1 MDSPISNGA
10 KLRSD
15 GPRNGLLK
23 LAIDGRLDADSTGRV
38 WRDSIRLVAA
48 ARAATVNL
56 DASAM
61 DYCDGSGIALLI
73 QLRRLQQKAGGKLEI
88 HGLRP
93 EFQELLDDWS
103 QGSSDT
109 TPSKAKVRVPL
120 AEEVGRS
127 AVQLW
132 DDVRE
137 VISFIGQ
144 LGLAL
149 VKAALHPSMVR
160 WRDTLLVAEELGV
173 NALPIVALLSFLV
186 GVIMAFQAAVA
197 LRQFGAE
204 IFVANLIGLSV
215 LREMGPLM
223 TAIILAGRSGSAFA
237 AEIGTMKVREEIDA
251 LKTMGLEP
259 VRFLVVPRVLAA
271 RGHDAAAHGV
281 RRSVRRDG
289 RLRGH
294 DVSRLSADHFFSSTP
309 VGGELRFFGRRA
321 GQGLRLRHPDRRHRL
336 LARPA
341 NRDRRQRRRLVHHPR
356 GGERHHSD
364 RHHRRDFFG
373 DLLLPLGLTSTHDRP
388 ATTLIR
394 VEGFTAAYD
403 GQVIL
408 KQLSFEVYRGEV
420 FVILGGSGCG
430 KSTLL
435 KHMIGLYAPA
445 AGTILIDGDDI
456 ATVEGARAPTT
467 IYENSASCI
476 RAARCSAR

>member
-1 MDSPISNGA
+1 MDSPIANGA

-38 WRDSIRLVAA
+38 WRESTRLVVA
-48 ARAATVNL
+48 ARAATVAL

-93 EFQELLDDWS
+93 EFQELFDDWS

-109 TPSKAKVRVPL
+109 TQSKAKVRAHLV
-120 AEEVGRS
+120 EEVGQW

-132 DDVRE
+132 DDTRE

-144 LGLAL
+144 LGLAM
-149 VKAALHPSMVR
+149 VKAALHPSTVR

-204 IFVANLIGLSV
+204 IFVANMIGLSV

-251 LKTMGLEP
+251 LKTMGQEP
-259 VRFLVVPRVLAA
+259 VRFLVVPRVLAGVDTTPVLTVFA
-271 RGHDAAAHGV
+271 DLFGVMGGSVVMMSLGFPLITFFHQLQSAVSYGSFVGGLVKAFAFGILIAAIGC
-281 RRSVRRDG
+281 
-289 RLRGH
+289 LRGLQTETGASAVGLSTTH
-294 DVSRLSADHFFSSTP
+294 AVVS
-309 VGGELRFFGRRA
+309 G
-321 GQGLRLRHPDRRHRL
+321 
-336 LARPA
+336 
-341 NRDRRQRRRLVHHPR
+341 
-356 GGERHHSD
+356 
-364 RHHRRDFFG
+364 
-373 DLLLPLGLTSTHDRP
+373 
-388 ATTLIR
+388 I
-394 VEGFTAAYD
+394 
-403 GQVIL
+403 
-408 KQLSFEVYRGEV
+408 
-420 FVILGGSGCG
+420 
-430 KSTLL
+430 
-435 KHMIGLYAPA
+435 
-445 AGTILIDGDDI
+445 ILIVITDGI
-456 ATVEGARAPTT
+456 FSV
-467 IYENSASCI
+467 IYFYLWV
-476 RAARCSAR
+476 

>member
-1 MDSPISNGA
+1 MDSLISNGA

-23 LAIDGRLDADSTGRV
+23 LSIDGRLDANSTGRV
-38 WRDSIRLVAA
+38 WRESTRLVSV
-48 ARAATVNL
+48 ARAATVDL

-103 QGSSDT
+103 QGGSDT
-109 TPSKAKVRVPL
+109 TQPKANVRVHL
-120 AEEVGRS
+120 VEEVGQS

-132 DDVRE
+132 DYMRE

-144 LGLAL
+144 LGHAM
-149 VKAALHPSMVR
+149 VKAALHPSTVR

-204 IFVANLIGLSV
+204 IFVANMIGLSV

-259 VRFLVVPRVLAA
+259 VRFLVVPRVLAGVA
-271 RGHDAAAHGV
+271 MTPVLTVFADLFGVMGGSVVMMSLGFPLITFFNQLQSAVSYGSLVGGLVKAFAFGILIAAIGC
-281 RRSVRRDG
+281 
-289 RLRGH
+289 LRGLQTETGASAVGLSTTH
-294 DVSRLSADHFFSSTP
+294 AVVS
-309 VGGELRFFGRRA
+309 G
-321 GQGLRLRHPDRRHRL
+321 
-336 LARPA
+336 
-341 NRDRRQRRRLVHHPR
+341 
-356 GGERHHSD
+356 
-364 RHHRRDFFG
+364 
-373 DLLLPLGLTSTHDRP
+373 
-388 ATTLIR
+388 I
-394 VEGFTAAYD
+394 
-403 GQVIL
+403 
-408 KQLSFEVYRGEV
+408 
-420 FVILGGSGCG
+420 
-430 KSTLL
+430 
-435 KHMIGLYAPA
+435 
-445 AGTILIDGDDI
+445 ILIVITDGI
-456 ATVEGARAPTT
+456 FSV
-467 IYENSASCI
+467 IYFYLWV
-476 RAARCSAR
+476 

>member
-1 MDSPISNGA
+1 MDSLISNGA

-23 LAIDGRLDADSTGRV
+23 LSIDGRLDADSTGRV
-38 WRDSIRLVAA
+38 WRESTRLVSA
-48 ARAATVNL
+48 ARAATVDL

-103 QGSSDT
+103 HGSSGT
-109 TPSKAKVRVPL
+109 TQSKAKVRVQL
-120 AEEVGRS
+120 AEEIGQS

-132 DDVRE
+132 DDMRE

-144 LGLAL
+144 LGHAM
-149 VKAALHPSMVR
+149 VKAALHPSTVR

-204 IFVANLIGLSV
+204 IFVANMIGLSV

-259 VRFLVVPRVLAA
+259 VRFLVVPRVLAGVA
-271 RGHDAAAHGV
+271 MTPVLTVFADLFGVMGGSVVMMSLGFPLITFFNQLQSAVSYGSLVGGLVKAFAFGILIAAIGC
-281 RRSVRRDG
+281 
-289 RLRGH
+289 LRGLQTETGASAVGLSTTH
-294 DVSRLSADHFFSSTP
+294 AVVS
-309 VGGELRFFGRRA
+309 G
-321 GQGLRLRHPDRRHRL
+321 
-336 LARPA
+336 
-341 NRDRRQRRRLVHHPR
+341 
-356 GGERHHSD
+356 
-364 RHHRRDFFG
+364 
-373 DLLLPLGLTSTHDRP
+373 
-388 ATTLIR
+388 I
-394 VEGFTAAYD
+394 
-403 GQVIL
+403 
-408 KQLSFEVYRGEV
+408 
-420 FVILGGSGCG
+420 
-430 KSTLL
+430 
-435 KHMIGLYAPA
+435 
-445 AGTILIDGDDI
+445 ILIVITDGI
-456 ATVEGARAPTT
+456 FSV
-467 IYENSASCI
+467 IYYYLWV
-476 RAARCSAR
+476 